1 MKARLLLICLLITSC
16 AVPVVEKPVAVTPA
30 KPAPLPKAPTPASP
44 VTSIPSTAP
53 TTPVAKPVI
62 EPVVVKTNHPLNYQ
76 SLTIQGITLSILSFD
91 SSQYQLKIADQEPG
105 SIWTS
110 ARNAATAL
118 DGIAAI
124 NAGFFGTEGKP
135 LGLVRSEGK
144 SSGAWN
150 GASSLTSGVYQLS
163 SGIAELKRNRSA
175 NRKASEL
182 LQTGPFLLENSQPVG
197 GLATTNPAQR
207 SFLLWD
213 GQNHFA
219 IAQSSSCTLSQ
230 LSKALKSLPSHLP
243 KKTALNLDGGRSCD
257 LYVSAA
263 AHSAPIQ
270 RGHWLKSQ
278 VRNYLV
284 LIPH

>member
-1 MKARLLLICLLITSC
+1 MKTWLLLLSLFVTSC
-16 AVPVVEKPVAVTPA
+16 AVPVVENPAAVTPA
-30 KPAPLPKAPTPASP
+30 NPVSLPKAPVPVSPAP
-44 VTSIPSTAP
+44 RIPATAP
-53 TTPVAKPVI
+53 T
-62 EPVVVKTNHPLNYQ
+62 PVVAPSPPKTNHPLNYH
-76 SLTIQGITLSILSFD
+76 SLTVQGITLSILSFD
-91 SSQYQLKIADQEPG
+91 SSQYQLKVADQEPG
-105 SIWTS
+105 TIWTS
-110 ARNAATAL
+110 ARNATTAL
-118 DGIAAI
+118 GGIAAI
-124 NAGFFGTEGKP
+124 NAGFFGTEGQP
-135 LGLVRSEGK
+135 LGLVRSNSK
-144 SSGAWN
+144 TTGAWN

-163 SGIAELKRNRSA
+163 GGIAALKRNRSA

-182 LQTGPFLLENSQPVG
+182 LQTGPFLLENAQPVG

-243 KKTALNLDGGRSCD
+243 RKTALNLDGGRSCD
-257 LYVSAA
+257 LYISAA

-284 LIPH
+284 LLKR